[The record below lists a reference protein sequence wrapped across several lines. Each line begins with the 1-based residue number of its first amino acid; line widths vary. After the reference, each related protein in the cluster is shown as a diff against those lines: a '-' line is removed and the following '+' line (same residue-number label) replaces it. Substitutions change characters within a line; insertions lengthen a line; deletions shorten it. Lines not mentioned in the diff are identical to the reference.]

1 MERIKE
7 VFDVAV
13 IGGGPAGMI
22 SAIKASEKGAKVILI
37 EKNLILGKKFLITG
51 GGRCNITQAEF
62 NYKKF
67 VEKLGKKGQFLLS
80 GLSIFGVK
88 EVIDFFEKNGLKI
101 KIERGQRV
109 FPFSNKSKDVLN
121 VLLRHL
127 KKNKVKILLGQEVL
141 GFNVEK
147 GRINKVELKDKE
159 ITAKS
164 FILATGGK
172 AYPGTGSTGD
182 GYQWAQKMGHKII
195 EPKPALVPLKI
206 KESWAKDLQG
216 LTLKNVNVSVF
227 QDNKKKASRF
237 GEMMFTHFG
246 LTGPIILDL
255 SKSILELL
263 NKEGVVLSIDL
274 KPALDIKAL
283 DNRLQRDFVKNKNFK
298 NYLPELVPQRL
309 SDSIIDFTGINPSK
323 KLNSIEKEE
332 RKKII
337 NFLKDLRLTVQGSV
351 GFAQAIITTG
361 GIDLKEINSKTMK
374 SKIIKNL
381 FLVGEILDL
390 DGPTGGYNLQI
401 CWTTGYTAGINA
413 VV

>member
-283 DNRLQRDFVKNKNFK
+283 DKRLQRDFVKNKNFK